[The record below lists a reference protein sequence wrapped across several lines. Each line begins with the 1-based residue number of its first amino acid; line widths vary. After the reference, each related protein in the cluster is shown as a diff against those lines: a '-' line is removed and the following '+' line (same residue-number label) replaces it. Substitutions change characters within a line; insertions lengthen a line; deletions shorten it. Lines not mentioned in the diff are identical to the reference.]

1 MKKKILI
8 ALAAILLV
16 NQSSWGQSYPPSS
29 AGYNIDILVGN
40 SASISVTGD
49 EDGYSIWTSTN
60 HGLLGTNAIL
70 VVSEAD
76 QYRKGAKNSGGVTTP
91 FNVKMN
97 PRDPNLSATG
107 GYWDGEV
114 FHVEQGTPVSFTIN
128 SADGDYWTGGGGGNG
143 IYQGTF
149 GTNLIG
155 ANSLSYSVNETGTQ
169 TYTWSFVDAANN
181 WTDLSYTIAWHA
193 YTIIT
198 SSNPANGGTTSG
210 SGDFG
215 AGTTQT
221 VTASANPG
229 FAFVNWT
236 ENGNILSTDLVYTF
250 TLDEDRNLVANFEP
264 IPYTITLFAYPD
276 NGGSLSGSGVFD
288 GGSEYTVTATP
299 NPGFTFSCWLE
310 RWPDT
315 FDYWVSGSESYTFTL
330 TSDIVLSAYFDAT
343 TYTLTINNG
352 TGSGSYTAGTVV
364 SISANA
370 APSGQTF
377 DKWTGDISN
386 VADVN
391 AANTTFTMGSVDAT
405 ITATYKDVQYVIT
418 ALTGAGGTIFPSGE
432 VIVNQGASQTFTATP
447 DQGKMTDQWLVN
459 ETVVQTGGNSYTVS
473 NAQADATLEVTF
485 KDNGMTIQNPESSG
499 VTFAF
504 KNGTLT
510 VKSESAPIQKLEAYN
525 LFGQLLKAVN
535 GSGYSV
541 EIGGLP
547 VKQILIVKVVVE
559 NGEEIRRK
567 IMD

>member
-1 MKKKILI
+1 MGGLGMNM
-8 ALAAILLV
+8 LV
-16 NQSSWGQSYPPSS
+16 QGPFGPTATYIGDGQTSYT
-29 AGYNIDILVGN
+29 
-40 SASISVTGD
+40 VTG
-49 EDGYSIWTSTN
+49 
-60 HGLLGTNAIL
+60 
-70 VVSEAD
+70 
-76 QYRKGAKNSGGVTTP
+76 
-91 FNVKMN
+91 
-97 PRDPNLSATG
+97 
-107 GYWDGEV
+107 
-114 FHVEQGTPVSFTIN
+114 
-128 SADGDYWTGGGGGNG
+128 
-143 IYQGTF
+143 
-149 GTNLIG
+149 
-155 ANSLSYSVNETGTQ
+155 TGTVLF
-169 TYTWSFVDAANN
+169 TLYTSDHAPFSYEIPLYITFDAH
-181 WTDLSYTIAWHA
+181 TI
-193 YTIIT
+193 TT
-198 SSNPANGGTTSG
+198 SSNPADGGTTTG

-221 VTASANPG
+221 VTATANPC

-236 ENGNILSTDLVYTF
+236 ENGNILSTDSVYTF

-299 NPGFTFSCWLE
+299 NPGFTFWGWFMGAE
-310 RWPDT
+310 IDG
-315 FDYWVSGSESYTFTL
+315 YYMVSGSESYTFTL
-330 TSDIVLSAYFDAT
+330 TSDIELMANFAEVNYA
-343 TYTLTINNG
+343 LTVNSG

-364 SISANA
+364 NISANT

-377 DKWTGDISN
+377 DKWTGDVSGVFYLN
-386 VADVN
+386 FLGTFDGMFMLSGVVDVS
-391 AANTTFTMGSVDAT
+391 ATTTTFTLGTTDAT
-405 ITATYKDVQYVIT
+405 ITATYKDLQYTIT
-418 ALTGAGGTIFPSGE
+418 ASAGAGGTISPSGE
-432 VIVNQGASQTFTATP
+432 ITVNQGASQTFTATP

-459 ETVVQTGGNSYTVS
+459 ATAVQTGGNSYTVS
-473 NAQADATLEVTF
+473 NVQADATLEVTF

-510 VKSESAPIQKLEAYN
+510 VKSESAPIQKVEAYN

-535 GSGYSV
+535 GSGNTV

>member
-1 MKKKILI
+1 MGGLGMNM
-8 ALAAILLV
+8 LV
-16 NQSSWGQSYPPSS
+16 QGPFGPTATYIGDGQTSYT
-29 AGYNIDILVGN
+29 
-40 SASISVTGD
+40 VTGT
-49 EDGYSIWTSTN
+49 GTVLFTLCTSD
-60 HGLLGTNAIL
+60 HA
-70 VVSEAD
+70 
-76 QYRKGAKNSGGVTTP
+76 
-91 FNVKMN
+91 
-97 PRDPNLSATG
+97 
-107 GYWDGEV
+107 
-114 FHVEQGTPVSFTIN
+114 
-128 SADGDYWTGGGGGNG
+128 
-143 IYQGTF
+143 
-149 GTNLIG
+149 
-155 ANSLSYSVNETGTQ
+155 ANSYEIPLYIT
-169 TYTWSFVDAANN
+169 FDAH
-181 WTDLSYTIAWHA
+181 TI
-193 YTIIT
+193 TT
-198 SSNPANGGTTSG
+198 TSNPANGGTTTG

-236 ENGNILSTDLVYTF
+236 ENGNILSTDSVYTF
-250 TLDEDRNLVANFEP
+250 TLNEDRNLVANFEP

-343 TYTLTINNG
+343 TYALTINNG
-352 TGSGSYTAGTVV
+352 TGSGSYTAGTMVN
-364 SISANA
+364 ISANA

-391 AANTTFTMGSVDAT
+391 AANTTFTMGSFDAT
-405 ITATYKDVQYVIT
+405 VTATYKDLQYTIT
-418 ALTGAGGTIFPSGE
+418 ASAGAGGIIFPSGD

-459 ETVVQTGGNSYTVS
+459 ATTVQTGGNSYTVS
-473 NAQADATLEVTF
+473 NVQADATLEVTF
-485 KDNGMTIQNPESSG
+485 KDNGMAIQNPESSG

-535 GSGYSV
+535 GSGYTV
-541 EIGGLP
+541 EIVGLP